1 MKFVTKCQ
9 IEIFLIQT
17 KKIKNCLLDYGMRRN
32 EGVMENVIV
41 HVLNAVDLR
50 GEEYWSQQP
59 QNIAGNMDTLR
70 GGNEYRPFVGL
81 AL

>member
-1 MKFVTKCQ
+1 MKT
-9 IEIFLIQT
+9 T
-17 KKIKNCLLDYGMRRN
+17 DNCLLDYGMQRN
-32 EGVMENVIV
+32 EGVMENVIFR
-41 HVLNAVDLR
+41 VLNAGVLR
-50 GEEYWSQQP
+50 GEGYWSQQP